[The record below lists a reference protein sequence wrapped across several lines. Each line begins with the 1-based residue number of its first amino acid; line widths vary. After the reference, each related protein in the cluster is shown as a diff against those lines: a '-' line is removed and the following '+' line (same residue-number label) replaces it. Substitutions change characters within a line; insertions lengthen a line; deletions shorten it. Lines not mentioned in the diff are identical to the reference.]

1 MAVVQAPQGEG
12 EGMRRPRFG
21 RGALRSA
28 FTSDWRGAALA
39 AACLLMLVVLAALPS
54 AVSRHSQ
61 LSAYDDGWD
70 DISDFRADMEYHL
83 GIPIEVRTVESSAAA
98 LDSIDDASGTLYLA
112 VGVERPYAYSEWA
125 AIARFQDRGG
135 AVMVA
140 DDFGKGETLLRYT
153 GDFDAPALTHVAD
166 LPAAPWLFSG
176 ARLADV
182 RVDRNP
188 LLVRVDVP
196 VPDGRTLQLLLND
209 PSCFVENEESGYD
222 DREGDAGTGEAEVLA
237 WSSDRSWIDADR
249 DGRRDPEEESGT
261 FPVIVYEEGMLLL
274 SDPSVFIND
283 MYHRYDNREVLLLL
297 VGTLLPRGGTVI
309 IDESIHIEP
318 GLGAEADD
326 LGLRAALRALGQP
339 WPMWPLLMV
348 LFVMVAVAA
357 LASRR
362 RPMRFVP
369 HQDRLSERHMLMPG
383 PMTLLGDYQEARALL
398 LQRLRYAY
406 GLDPAELPRLPPQLV
421 AELLGDWNLARF
433 ALQPMPPDPV
443 TLSAAL
449 VAIAAWTPPEGAGD
463 VMAKVERYLETLEG
477 RPRRS
482 APDYSNGGGGS

>member
-1 MAVVQAPQGEG
+1 
-12 EGMRRPRFG
+12 MRRPRFG

-28 FTSDWRGAALA
+28 FSADWRGGALA
-39 AACLLMLVVLAALPS
+39 AACLLLLVVLAMLPG
-54 AVSRHSQ
+54 AASRHSQ
-61 LSAYDDGWD
+61 LSAFDDGWD
-70 DISDFRADMEYHL
+70 DISDFRADIEYHL
-83 GIPIEVRTVESSAAA
+83 GIPIEVRTIESSAAA
-98 LDSIDDASGTLYLA
+98 LDAIDDAGGMLYMA

-135 AVMVA
+135 SVMVA
-140 DDFGKGETLLRYT
+140 DDFGEGGTLLRYS
-153 GDFDAPALTHVAD
+153 DNIEAPALMHVGD
-166 LPAAPWLFSG
+166 VPKAPWLFSD

-196 VPDGRTLQLLLND
+196 VPDGRTLQLLLDD
-209 PSCFVENEESGYD
+209 PSCFVWNEEQGSEGRGGD
-222 DREGDAGTGEAEVLA
+222 PGAGDADVLA

-249 DGRRDPEEESGT
+249 DGRRDPAEGSRAY
-261 FPVIVYEEGMLLL
+261 PVIVYEEGMLLL

-283 MYHRYDNREVLLLL
+283 MYHRYDNREVLILLL
-297 VGTLLPRGGTVI
+297 ETLLPKGGTVI
-309 IDESIHIEP
+309 IDESVHIEP
-318 GLGAEADD
+318 GLGAEVDD
-326 LGLRAALRALGQP
+326 LGLRDALRALGQP
-339 WPMWPLLMV
+339 WPMWPAITV
-348 LFVMVAVAA
+348 LAVMVAVAV

-369 HQDRLSERHMLMPG
+369 HQDRLSERHMLLPG

-449 VAIAAWTPPEGAGD
+449 AAIAAWTPPEGAGD

-477 RPRRS
+477 RPRRP
-482 APDYSNGGGGS
+482 APDYSDGGGGA

>member
-1 MAVVQAPQGEG
+1 
-12 EGMRRPRFG
+12 MRRPRYG

-28 FTSDWRGAALA
+28 FTADWRGGALV
-39 AACLLMLVVLAALPS
+39 AACLLLLLVLAGLPS
-54 AVSRHSQ
+54 AGSRHSQ
-61 LSAYDDGWD
+61 LSAFDDGWD
-70 DISDFRADMEYHL
+70 DISDFRADVEYHL
-83 GIPIEVRTVESSAAA
+83 GIPIVVRTIGSSAAA
-98 LDSIDDASGTLYLA
+98 LDAIDDARGTLYLA
-112 VGVERPYAYSEWA
+112 VGVERPYACSEWA

-140 DDFGKGETLLRYT
+140 DDFGEGGTLLRYS
-153 GDFDAPALTHVAD
+153 GDINAPALVHASDSPV
-166 LPAAPWLFSG
+166 APWLFSD

-188 LLVRVDVP
+188 LLVRVDMP
-196 VPDGRTLQLLLND
+196 VPDGRTLQLLTDD
-209 PSCFVENEESGYD
+209 PSCFVWNEAIGSEDQGGGSGS
-222 DREGDAGTGEAEVLA
+222 GGAEVLA

-249 DGRRDPEEESGT
+249 DGMRDPEESSRA

-283 MYHRYDNREVLLLL
+283 MYHRYDNREVLILL
-297 VGTLLPRGGTVI
+297 VETLLPRGGTVI
-309 IDESIHIEP
+309 IDESVHIEP
-318 GLGAEADD
+318 GLGAEMDD
-326 LGLRAALRALGQP
+326 LGMRAALRALGQP
-339 WPMWPLLMV
+339 WPMWPALMV
-348 LFVMVAVAA
+348 LVVMVAVAA
-357 LASRR
+357 LYSRR

-369 HQDRLSERHMLMPG
+369 HQDRLSERHMLLPG

-443 TLSAAL
+443 ALSAAL
-449 VAIAAWTPPEGAGD
+449 AAIAAWTPPEGAGD
-463 VMAKVERYLETLEG
+463 VMAKVERFLETLEG

-482 APDYSNGGGGS
+482 APDYSDGGGAA